1 MKSERFSAH
10 FITRLRMLDKDETKK
25 LLFPNA
31 TEFEEKRFEQF
42 WSQRV
47 DVLERIDKLSE
58 EYGVER
64 VLSFD

>member
-1 MKSERFSAH
+1 
-10 FITRLRMLDKDETKK
+10 MLDKDETKK

-47 DVLERIDKLSE
+47 AVLERIDKLSE